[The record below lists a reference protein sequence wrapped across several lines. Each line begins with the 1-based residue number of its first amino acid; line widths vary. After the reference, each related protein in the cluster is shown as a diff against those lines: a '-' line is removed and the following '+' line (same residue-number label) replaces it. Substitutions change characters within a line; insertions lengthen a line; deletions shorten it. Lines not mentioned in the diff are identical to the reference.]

1 MTDARWTLL
10 QETKPALL
18 QAFRESGVIRVEY
31 VAAFASQDDTWV
43 WLGTATDVERDA
55 LAGTEPEVL
64 SRVRAIAEQHGFS
77 PARVS
82 GVTVQSEETVTRDF
96 EGSWFYALR

>member
-1 MTDARWTLL
+1 M
-10 QETKPALL
+10 QETQPALL

-31 VAAFASQDDTWV
+31 VAAFPSQDDTWV

-64 SRVRAIAEQHGFS
+64 SQVRATAEQHGFS
-77 PARVS
+77 PERVS
-82 GVTVQSEETVTRDF
+82 GVTVQSGETVTRDF
-96 EGSWFYALR
+96 EGNWFYALR